1 MFYNGDTMISNPYP
15 GKFIVPAGVDGSG
28 KDTQLRRLENALTFF
43 PKLKVLKPFVK
54 EPTDGPIGRRIRD
67 ILANRDKEFRLG
79 QNLTDAEFQKFFIQ
93 DSIDNYKNVIIPALE
108 SGINVICGRGRE
120 SAIVYGGNT
129 INEFKQIVLV
139 HEKMFAEAGVPLIW
153 PDLIVI
159 YDVAPETAMRR
170 MNKSGKEKDAFEN
183 ELKVRQVTSNYRA
196 LAALYPNCKLIDA
209 EPEGEEG
216 AKNIF
221 ADARQ
226 YIYPLL
232 GI

>member
-1 MFYNGDTMISNPYP
+1 MIPNPYP

-28 KDTQLRRLENALTFF
+28 KDTQLGRLENALTFY
-43 PKLKVLKPFVK
+43 PKVKVLRPFTK

-67 ILANRDKEFRLG
+67 ILANRDVEFHLG
-79 QNLTDAEFQKFFIQ
+79 QNLTDTEFQKFFIR
-93 DSIDNYKNVIIPALE
+93 DSIYHYQNVIIPALE
-108 SGINVICGRGRE
+108 SGTNVICGRGRE

-129 INEFKQIVLV
+129 ISEFKNIVDT

-159 YDVAPETAMRR
+159 YDVMPETAMRR
-170 MNKSGKEKDAFEN
+170 MEKKEKDAFEN
-183 ELKVRQVTSNYRA
+183 ESKVRRVTSNYRA

-216 AKNIF
+216 EKTIF
-221 ADARQ
+221 IDARQ
-226 YIYPLL
+226 YIYPVL
-232 GI
+232 GIELK